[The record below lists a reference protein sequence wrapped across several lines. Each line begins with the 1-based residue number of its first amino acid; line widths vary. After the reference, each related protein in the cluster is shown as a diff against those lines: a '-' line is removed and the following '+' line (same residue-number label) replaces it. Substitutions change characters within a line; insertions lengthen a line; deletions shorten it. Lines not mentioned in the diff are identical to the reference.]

1 MPFAPEIC
9 VDTLRFVLDGIG
21 IIRYIVDEG
30 TVYTGKKEV
39 TAAPVHKIGDY
50 FVSS

>member
-1 MPFAPEIC
+1 MPFALEIC

-30 TVYTGKKEV
+30 TAITVGGQSLRLGG
-39 TAAPVHKIGDY
+39 H
-50 FVSS
+50 F